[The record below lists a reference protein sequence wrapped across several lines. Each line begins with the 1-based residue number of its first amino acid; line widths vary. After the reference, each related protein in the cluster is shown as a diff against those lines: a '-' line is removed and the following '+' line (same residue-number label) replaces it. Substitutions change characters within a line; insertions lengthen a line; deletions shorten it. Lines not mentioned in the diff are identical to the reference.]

1 MSQLLQHKANLYID
15 GQWFPF
21 ASGDQEP
28 IINPATEEVIGHAP
42 IAKKQDAELAI
53 DAARRAFDSGVW
65 PGLSAKTRADK
76 IKELLN
82 YLNSR
87 RDAIIELIIAET
99 GATRAVTETIQF
111 GFPMKH
117 AERSVQLAPVL
128 DELSGVNPEVVPLG
142 ESSVL
147 GTGTRVRMPAG
158 VVVAITPYNFPYLM
172 NVGKVVQSLLAGCTV
187 VLKPSPYTPLQ
198 AFLLAEAIDAVDL
211 PAGTFNLV
219 TGDAEIGE
227 ALTSHPKV
235 DLISFTGSDKVG
247 AAIQAQAAPTLKR
260 SLMELGGKSPLIV
273 RQDADLD
280 AAVRTSLGSFTIHA
294 GQGCA
299 LTTRHLVH
307 NSIREEY
314 LAKLS
319 AMASTIKLGNPA
331 DASVQMGPLIR
342 ETARQRAES
351 YVQIALDE
359 GAKLVS
365 GGCRPKSLD
374 HGFFFQ
380 PTLFDG
386 VSNEMRIAR
395 EEVFGPIAV
404 VVGFDSDEQA
414 IAMAN
419 DSEFG
424 LGGGVF
430 SGDVGKAYEMA
441 MQIRSGTVAINGGAG
456 TMLSDAPFGGI
467 KRSGYGKE
475 YGLEGMLEF
484 TYQKL
489 ITFRGA

>member
-1 MSQLLQHKANLYID
+1 MGQLLRHQASLYID
-15 GQWFPF
+15 GQWL
-21 ASGDQEP
+21 ALDARDQEP
-28 IINPATEEVIGHAP
+28 IINPATEEVIGHTP
-42 IAKKQDAELAI
+42 IAEDQDVELAI

-65 PGLSAKTRADK
+65 SGLSAKTRADK
-76 IKELLN
+76 IQELLN
-82 YLNSR
+82 HLNAR
-87 RDAIIELIIAET
+87 REAIIDLIIAET
-99 GATRAVTETIQF
+99 GATRAVAEALQF
-111 GFPMKH
+111 DYPMKH
-117 AERSVQLAPVL
+117 AERSVHVAPAL
-128 DELSGVNPEVVPLG
+128 DERSGVNPEVVPMG
-142 ESSVL
+142 EGSAL
-147 GTGTRVRMPAG
+147 GTGIRARMPAG

-172 NVGKVVQSLLAGCTV
+172 NIGKVVQSLLAGCTV
-187 VLKPSPYTPLQ
+187 ILKPSPYTPLQ
-198 AFLLAEAIDAVDL
+198 AFLLAEAIDSVRL

-219 TGDAEIGE
+219 TGGAEIGE

-247 AAIQAQAAPTLKR
+247 AAIQAQAAPSLKR
-260 SLMELGGKSPLIV
+260 CLMELGGKSPLIV
-273 RQDADLD
+273 RHDADLD
-280 AAVRTSLGSFTIHA
+280 AAARTSLGSFTIHA

-299 LTTRHLVH
+299 MTTRHLVH

-319 AMASTIKLGNPA
+319 AMASAVKVGNPA
-331 DASVQMGPLIR
+331 DANVQMGPLIR
-342 ETARQRAES
+342 DAARQRTQS
-351 YVQIALDE
+351 YVEIALDE
-359 GAKLVS
+359 GAKLVA
-365 GGCRPKSLD
+365 GGRRPKGLD
-374 HGFFFQ
+374 RGFFFQ
-380 PTLFDG
+380 PTLFKD

-404 VVGFDSDEQA
+404 VIGFDSDEQA
-414 IAMAN
+414 IALAN

-430 SGDVGKAYEMA
+430 SSDVGRAYEMA
-441 MQIRSGTVAINGGAG
+441 MQVRSGTVAINGGAG